1 MKQSGEKLS
10 NRDARNVHNQMERQR
25 RSDLNQAYATLKD
38 FVPAIANSDRAS
50 KQMVLDKAIEH
61 CQALKSREEVVA
73 EQRRKLRMRNEAL
86 RRKLELLQSELN
98 TNTQQ
103 STHELDD
110 AHWEI
115 QGW

>member
-1 MKQSGEKLS
+1 
-10 NRDARNVHNQMERQR
+10 MERQR

-38 FVPAIANSDRAS
+38 FVPSIANSDRAS

-61 CQALKSREEVVA
+61 CEALKSREETVRD
-73 EQRRKLRMRNEAL
+73 QRRLLMSRNEAL
-86 RRKLELLQSELN
+86 KKKLALLQSQL
-98 TNTQQ
+98 TQ
-103 STHELDD
+103 STQELDN